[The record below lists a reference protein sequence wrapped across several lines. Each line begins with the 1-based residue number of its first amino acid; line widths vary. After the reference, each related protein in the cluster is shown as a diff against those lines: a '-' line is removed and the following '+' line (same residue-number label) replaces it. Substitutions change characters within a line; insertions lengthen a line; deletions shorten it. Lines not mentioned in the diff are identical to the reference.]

1 MTLRTKLELHF
12 RFELDIYYGH
22 PDDKENAMIIH
33 FKDNSKELLEA
44 GKSMHKNIVQEMN
57 KNIRQ
62 LEDLEHCKV
71 NDVDIEFDD
80 WDIALT
86 LDVDIN
92 EHELGAYDHN
102 GIIFFARKA
111 IPMIRKYPEYDSVTI
126 DRIIMPYLACI
137 RIFSVDK

>member
-44 GKSMHKNIVQEMN
+44 GKSMYKNISQEMV
-57 KNIRQ
+57 KNSQR
-62 LEDLEHCKV
+62 LEDLGYCKV
-71 NDVDIEFDD
+71 NDANVEFDD
-80 WDIALT
+80 WDITLT

-92 EHELGAYDHN
+92 EHELGAYGHN

-111 IPMIRKYPEYDSVTI
+111 IPHLVKYPEYDSMTI
-126 DRIIMPYLACI
+126 DGVVMPYLSCV
-137 RIFSVDK
+137 RIYSVDK

>member
-22 PDDKENAMIIH
+22 PGDIENAMIIH
-33 FKDNSKELLEA
+33 FKDNSQQLLNA

-62 LEDLEHCKV
+62 LEDLEYCKV
-71 NDVDIEFDD
+71 NDVDVEFDD
-80 WDIALT
+80 WDFTLT

-92 EHELGAYDHN
+92 EHELGAYGEN
-102 GIIFFARKA
+102 GAIFFARKA
-111 IPMIRKYPEYDSVTI
+111 IPHLVKYPEYDSMAVDGI
-126 DRIIMPYLACI
+126 VMPYLVCI
-137 RIFSVDK
+137 RIYSVDK

>member
-1 MTLRTKLELHF
+1 MYKH
-12 RFELDIYYGH
+12 
-22 PDDKENAMIIH
+22 
-33 FKDNSKELLEA
+33 
-44 GKSMHKNIVQEMN
+44 IVQEMT

-62 LEDLEHCKV
+62 LEDLEYCKV

-92 EHELGAYDHN
+92 EHELGAYGHN

-111 IPMIRKYPEYDSVTI
+111 IPTIRKYPEYDSVTI
-126 DRIIMPYLACI
+126 DRIVMPYLACI

>member
-22 PDDKENAMIIH
+22 PDDIENAMIIH
-33 FKDNSKELLEA
+33 FKDNSQQLLNA
-44 GKSMHKNIVQEMN
+44 GKSMYKNIVQEMN
-57 KNIRQ
+57 KNISQ
-62 LEDLEHCKV
+62 LESLGYCKV

-80 WDIALT
+80 WDITLT

-92 EHELGAYDHN
+92 EHELGAYGHN

-126 DRIIMPYLACI
+126 DKIIMPYLACI

>member
-1 MTLRTKLELHF
+1 MTLHTKLELHF

-22 PDDKENAMIIH
+22 PGDIENAMIIH

-44 GKSMHKNIVQEMN
+44 GKSMYKNISQEMN

-62 LEDLEHCKV
+62 LEDLEYCKV
-71 NDVDIEFDD
+71 NDVDIAFDD
-80 WDIALT
+80 WDITLT

-92 EHELGAYDHN
+92 EHALGAYGHN

>member
-22 PDDKENAMIIH
+22 PGDIENAMIIH
-33 FKDNSKELLEA
+33 FKDNSQQLLNA
-44 GKSMHKNIVQEMN
+44 GKSMYKNIVQEMN

-62 LEDLEHCKV
+62 LEDLEYCKV

-92 EHELGAYDHN
+92 EHELGAYGHN
-102 GIIFFARKA
+102 GIIFFVRKA
-111 IPMIRKYPEYDSVTI
+111 IPTLRKYPEYDSVTI
-126 DRIIMPYLACI
+126 DRIVMPYLACI

>member
-22 PDDKENAMIIH
+22 PGDIENAMIIH
-33 FKDNSKELLEA
+33 FKDNSQQLLSA
-44 GKSMHKNIVQEMN
+44 GKSMYKNIVQEMN

-62 LEDLEHCKV
+62 LEDLEYCKA

-80 WDIALT
+80 WDITLT

-92 EHELGAYDHN
+92 EHELGAYGHN

-137 RIFSVDK
+137 RIYSVDK